1 MKYSGQINDLA
12 AFPTDYPCCTNT
24 SLFVVVCKKETE
36 SSCLLI
42 AFLVYHCD
50 MSGSCFFC

>member
-24 SLFVVVCKKETE
+24 SLFVVVCKKGTE

>member
-24 SLFVVVCKKETE
+24 SLSFVKREL
-36 SSCLLI
+36 SLH
-42 AFLVYHCD
+42 VY
-50 MSGSCFFC
+50 